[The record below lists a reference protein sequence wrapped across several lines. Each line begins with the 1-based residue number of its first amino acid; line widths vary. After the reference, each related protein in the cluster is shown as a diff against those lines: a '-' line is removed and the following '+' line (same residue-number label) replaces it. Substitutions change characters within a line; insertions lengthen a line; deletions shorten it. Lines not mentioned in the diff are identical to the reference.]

1 MQLHTREWGTG
12 ERLAILVHGMMSDHR
27 TWHRLGPLLAD
38 RGYRVIAVDL
48 RGHGL
53 SRRGDDAAAEAA
65 TAAATAAGAGTEDRT
80 ETDAV
85 AGPGPGPE
93 RPGSAP
99 GDRYRP
105 EHLAQD
111 LVDTLPSG
119 AELALGHSL
128 GGLALSL
135 AVDRLRPR
143 RAVYSDPAWC
153 VRGPGRGLDPAGFS
167 WFRSAAREQI
177 AALNPR
183 WDSQDVDI
191 ELATLALWD
200 PTTGAGLSHL
210 AGHPL
215 LPERPVVP
223 SLVQLADPSF
233 LVGPKDASELR
244 LRGFEV
250 RTVAGAGHTIH
261 RDDFEGFMSS
271 LDGWI

>member
-12 ERLAILVHGMMSDHR
+12 DRLAVLVHGMMSDHR
-27 TWHRLGPLLAD
+27 TWRRLAPLLAD

-53 SRRGDDAAAEAA
+53 SARGDDAD
-65 TAAATAAGAGTEDRT
+65 TAAAPAAGGAP
-80 ETDAV
+80 DA
-85 AGPGPGPE
+85 PGPDAAPDPAARPVRPNGAPE
-93 RPGSAP
+93 
-99 GDRYRP
+99 DRYRP

-111 LVDTLPSG
+111 LVDTLPPD

-143 RAVYSDPAWC
+143 RAVYSDPAWS
-153 VRGPGRGLDPAGFS
+153 VRAPGRGLDPAGFS
-167 WFRSAAREQI
+167 WFRTAAREQI

-183 WDSQDVDI
+183 WDEEDVDI

-210 AGHPL
+210 AGRSL

-233 LVGPKDASELR
+233 LVGPRDAAELR

-261 RDDFEGFMSS
+261 RDDFDGFVSS